1 MKAQRTP
8 GPALKGL
15 VAFLLSSLALVAL
28 PVLAQP
34 AGPEVCQACHAD
46 KVDHFNNSTHGQKG
60 NPKAPVNNGACA
72 ACHGDGTEHARLGG
86 GRGVGGIKNPGSRLM
101 SADDKN
107 ALCLGCH
114 RGGSTRTHWQ
124 GSTHQARG
132 VACTNCHTLHQS
144 DRVLTK
150 VTQPEVCFSCHK
162 EQRAQYTRPSRH
174 PILEGK
180 VACSDCHNPHGS
192 VGPALVKRDS
202 INDTCYQCHMEKR
215 GPFVHNHEPV
225 SENCM
230 NCHNPHGTVTES
242 LLKVRAPFLCHQ
254 CHTPH
259 GPNVPQL
266 LGAQVAPNTAATT
279 GKNAIN
285 VTMARGCL
293 NCHTQVHGSNN
304 PAATE
309 PSPQFMLR

>member
-1 MKAQRTP
+1 MTGNLLRSLSA
-8 GPALKGL
+8 GL
-15 VAFLLSSLALVAL
+15 FCALALGMS
-28 PVLAQP
+28 PVRAQTP
-34 AGPEVCQACHAD
+34 PGPEVCQGCHAD
-46 KVDHFNNSTHGQKG
+46 KVESFAKAIHGQKSHAKS
-60 NPKAPVNNGACA
+60 PAANGGCVV
-72 ACHGDGTEHARLGG
+72 CHGDGTEHVKAGG
-86 GRGVGGIKNPGSRLM
+86 GRGVGGIKNPGSKLM

-107 ALCLGCH
+107 AICLNCH
-114 RGGSTRTHWQ
+114 RGGSTRTHWE

-132 VACTNCHTLHQS
+132 IACTNCHTMHQGP

-192 VGPALVKRDS
+192 VGPSLVKRDS

-215 GPFVHNHEPV
+215 GPFVHTHEPV

-230 NCHNPHGTVTES
+230 NCHNPHGTVTEN
-242 LLKVRAPFLCHQ
+242 LLKVRAPMLCHQ

-266 LGAQVAPNTAATT
+266 LGAQVAPRTTATT
-279 GKNAIN
+279 GKDAIN
-285 VTMARGCL
+285 YTMARGCL
-293 NCHTQVHGSNN
+293 NCHTQVHGGNN
-304 PAATE
+304 PTVTD
-309 PSPQFMLR
+309 PTPQFMLR